1 MFDKTKSGRIDLFG
15 FSALWVFMQQ
25 WRQLFQQYDRDRSGC
40 ISGTELHQGE
50 ACVDGACVQYE
61 GNLNCHLNIIFILT
75 SPMT

>member
-1 MFDKTKSGRIDLFG
+1 MFDKTKCGRIDLFG

-50 ACVDGACVQYE
+50 VCVCACVQYE
-61 GNLNCHLNIIFILT
+61 VNPNSHFLNRIFILT
-75 SPMT
+75 SPQ